1 MLKISQIKMPIE
13 SDFQQLEKKI
23 CDLLRIDKSRL
34 IDWHIERKS
43 IEARKHEKLSYVYSV
58 TASVKN
64 EKAVLSKNRKNNISK
79 ANNIEYSLPMH
90 GEAVMDKR
98 PVIIG
103 SGPAGLFC
111 AYILTLAGFK
121 PLIIERGEKIEDRK
135 KTVENFWKSNAL
147 NPESNVQFGE
157 GGAGTFSDG
166 KLNTGV
172 NDKHGR
178 IRMVLNTFVEN
189 GAKKDILYDAKPHV
203 GTDVLYDVV
212 KNLREKIILN
222 GGEFMFNSTV
232 SKIQI
237 LDENISALYLKDG
250 SKIDTNVCIA
260 AIGHSARDTVFE
272 LYNSGIAISAKSF
285 AVGVRIQHPQELI
298 NKSQWG
304 ENYPRKLGA
313 APYNLSAKAL
323 DGRGVYTFCMC
334 PGGYVV
340 NASSEEKRIA
350 VNGMSYSKRNS
361 EFANSALIVTVNPCD
376 YLSINN
382 SYPDELSAIGF
393 QRALEENAY
402 KAGNG
407 FIPAQRF
414 GDFKADK
421 ITVSNEFEPCTKGK
435 WEYSNVR
442 AIFPQF
448 ISEDIIQGINSMG
461 EKIKGFNTENALLM
475 GVESRTSSP
484 VRIYRDENFESNIKG
499 LYPCGEGAGYAGG
512 IVSAAVD
519 GIKVAEA
526 IIKKFKP
533 SS

>member
-13 SDFQQLEKKI
+13 SDLNQLENRI
-23 CDLLRIDKSRL
+23 CELLRIDKSKL
-34 IDWHIERKS
+34 NDWHIERRS
-43 IEARKHEKLSYVYSV
+43 IEARKHENLSYVYTVLVS
-58 TASVKN
+58 AKN
-64 EKAVLSKNRKNNISK
+64 EKTVLSKNRKNNISK
-79 ANNIEYSLPMH
+79 ANNIEYHLPTH
-90 GEAVMDKR
+90 GEVNMDER

-111 AYILTLAGFK
+111 AYMLTLAGFR
-121 PLIIERGEKIEDRK
+121 PLVIERGERIEERK
-135 KTVENFWKSNAL
+135 KTVENFWKTNSL

-172 NDKHGR
+172 NDKNGR

-189 GAKKDILYDAKPHV
+189 GAQKDILYDAKPHV

-212 KNLREKIILN
+212 KNLREKIISN

-232 SKIQI
+232 AKIQI
-237 LDENISALYLKDG
+237 SNESISAIYLKDG
-250 SKIDTNVCIA
+250 SCINTKVCIA
-260 AIGHSARDTVFE
+260 AIGHSARDTVLEF
-272 LYNSGIAISAKSF
+272 YNSGIAISAKSF

-298 NKSQWG
+298 NTSQWG
-304 ENYPRKLGA
+304 EDYPRKLGS
-313 APYNLSAKAL
+313 APYNLSAKAS
-323 DGRGVYTFCMC
+323 DGRGAYTFCMC

-340 NASSEEKRIA
+340 NASSEENRLA
-350 VNGMSYSKRNS
+350 VNGMSYSKRDS
-361 EFANSALIVTVNPCD
+361 GFANSALIVTVNPCD
-376 YLSINN
+376 YLTVKS
-382 SYPDELSAIGF
+382 SYPEELSAIGF
-393 QRALEENAY
+393 QRILEEKAY

-407 FIPAQRF
+407 SIPAQRF
-414 GDFKADK
+414 GDFKANK
-421 ITVSNEFEPCTKGK
+421 ISISNEFEPCTKGK

-442 AIFPQF
+442 DIFPEF
-448 ISEDIIQGINSMG
+448 ISEDIIQGIDSMG
-461 EKIKGFNTENALLM
+461 ERIKGFNTENALLM

-484 VRIYRDENFESNIKG
+484 VRIHRDENFESNIKG

-512 IVSAAVD
+512 IVSAAID

-533 SS
+533 SA